1 MVFVNLSKLILLIQ
15 AVQACPKG
23 IPNRYKK
30 LFQDYE
36 FFVPT
41 SDDVVSVAVDARL
54 ERMKESNVDEEE
66 LPAWRVSLMLIVYW
80 SPPRP

>member
-41 SDDVVSVAVDARL
+41 SDDVVCVAVDAR
-54 ERMKESNVDEEE
+54 
-66 LPAWRVSLMLIVYW
+66 
-80 SPPRP
+80 